1 MTDIEQKFVFMNN
14 QAVYRTSAIRGALIG
29 VAIAFAVLL
38 AATWSPLVSL
48 FATLSILCTMLSVI
62 GFTTMI
68 GWKLGA
74 IEAILISIL
83 AGFSVDYVV
92 HLGHAY
98 SHNYGDKDQ
107 RIIET
112 FSEMGSPVFSGM
124 CTSVLASL
132 PLFGCQLQFFAKF
145 GTFLCLTI
153 LFSWLFANFGFMSI
167 LATIGASKEK
177 KDKGGH
183 T

>member
-1 MTDIEQKFVFMNN
+1 MMKQYEKYDELRHNLNHIAQEACGSEVMWTDRFDGMSNGGSKFVFMNN
-14 QAVYRTSAIRGALIG
+14 QAIYRTSSIRGALIG

-98 SHNYGDKDQ
+98 SHNYD
-107 RIIET
+107 
-112 FSEMGSPVFSGM
+112 
-124 CTSVLASL
+124 
-132 PLFGCQLQFFAKF
+132 
-145 GTFLCLTI
+145 
-153 LFSWLFANFGFMSI
+153 
-167 LATIGASKEK
+167 
-177 KDKGGH
+177 
-183 T
+183 